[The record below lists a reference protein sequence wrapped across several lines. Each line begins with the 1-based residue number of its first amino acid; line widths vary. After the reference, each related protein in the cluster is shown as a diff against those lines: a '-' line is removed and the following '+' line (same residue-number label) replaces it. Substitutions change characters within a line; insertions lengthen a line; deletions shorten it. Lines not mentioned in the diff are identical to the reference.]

1 MARMIPPMG
10 PREFVASSRENLIY
24 DALSTLPDDFLV
36 IHSCTIVSTA
46 DGEYRENEGDFV
58 AFNPEL
64 GILCIEAK
72 AGQVSCKDGCWHYG
86 DGREMSKSGPYAQAR
101 HIVHRILGRF
111 GELGLGKVLASCKVL
126 HAVWFP
132 SLPNH
137 ALRSLDYPPDASFD
151 LTLGL
156 DDLSDPE
163 PKIRSIMSIEV
174 SAVTGSLSD
183 ADARTVVDKVLCPEF
198 SIVPTKRLRYDLNDI
213 AFARLLDSQARVLN
227 YLAFQRSAAING
239 AAGTGKTLIAVE
251 RAKQVAEQGGR
262 VLFLCFNALL
272 KNELK
277 ERLLDRKGI
286 SVFTAAGF
294 ACSLCA
300 SPEADFAKLGD
311 KLLELA
317 ESGEFPYD
325 HVVVDEAQDFGAAEI
340 EEAGILP
347 LLHDIVMERPGG
359 TFYMFYDSR
368 QLVQGTSLPSLI
380 LDADCKLTLYVNC
393 RNTTNIATCSL
404 RALGGGRPCE
414 TRLGAAEGSAP
425 VLYASKDEAE
435 LESFVDSQI
444 AQLKERGLDDIVVL
458 TCRTEQSSRL
468 ARAFRGSGP
477 ARWKDTKVPVH
488 SCRKFK
494 GLEADAVILID
505 VDESLWEE
513 PALPFQPDPGLLF
526 YTGASRAKYELRIAA
541 QMDDDGCSRVLEAL
555 GVEGRRKPVARLA
568 KQLNAVEAR

>member
-10 PREFVASSRENLIY
+10 PREFVPASRENYIY
-24 DALSTLPDDFLV
+24 DALATLPDDYLV

-46 DGEYRENEGDFV
+46 GGEYRENEGDFV
-58 AFNPEL
+58 VFNPEL
-64 GILCIEAK
+64 GILCIESK
-72 AGQVSCKDGCWHYG
+72 AGQISCKDGCWYYG

-101 HIVHRILGRF
+101 HIVYRIITRF
-111 GELGLGKVLASCKVL
+111 GELGLGKLLSSCKVMY
-126 HAVWFP
+126 AVWFP

-137 ALRSLDYPPDASFD
+137 VLRSLDYPTDASYDF
-151 LTLGL
+151 TLGL
-156 DDLSDPE
+156 DDLADPE
-163 PKIRSIMSIEV
+163 PKIRSIMSIDV
-174 SAVTGSLSD
+174 SAVDGTLSEE
-183 ADARTVVDKVLCPEF
+183 DARKVVDKVLCPEF
-198 SIVPTKRLRYDLNDI
+198 SIVPTNRLRYDLNDI

-262 VLFLCFNALL
+262 VLFLCYNALL

-277 ERLLDRKGI
+277 DRLADYDNI
-286 SVFTAAGF
+286 TVYTAAGF
-294 ACSLCA
+294 ACATCD
-300 SPEADFAKLGD
+300 SPEPDFAKLGD

-317 ESGEFPYD
+317 ESGDFRFD
-325 HVVVDEAQDFGAAEI
+325 HVVIDEAQDFGAAEI
-340 EEAGILP
+340 EDVGILP
-347 LLHDIVMERPGG
+347 LLHDIVLDRPGG

-393 RNTTNIATCSL
+393 RNTTSIATCSL
-404 RALGGGRPCE
+404 RALGGKDTCE
-414 TRLGAAEGSAP
+414 TRLGAAEGSSP
-425 VLYASKDEAE
+425 VLFASNSEQE
-435 LESFVDSQI
+435 LEEFVDSQI
-444 AQLKERGLDDIVVL
+444 ADLKSRGLDDIVVL
-458 TCRTEQSSRL
+458 TCKTEQSSRF
-468 ARAFRGSGP
+468 AHAFRGYNP
-477 ARWKDTKVPVH
+477 VCWKSTKVPVH

-494 GLEADAVILID
+494 GLEADAVVLID
-505 VDESLWEE
+505 VDETLWDE

-541 QMDDDGCSRVLEAL
+541 QMEDDACVRVLEAL

-568 KQLNAVEAR
+568 KQLNAVEAK

>member
-10 PREFVASSRENLIY
+10 PREYVPASRENYIY
-24 DALSTLPDDFLV
+24 DALATLPDDYLV
-36 IHSCTIVSTA
+36 IHSCTIVSA
-46 DGEYRENEGDFV
+46 ASGEYRENEGDFV
-58 AFNPEL
+58 VFNPDL
-64 GILCIEAK
+64 GILCIESK
-72 AGQVSCKDGCWHYG
+72 AGQISCKDGCWYYG

-101 HIVHRILGRF
+101 HIGYRVMTRF
-111 GELGLGKVLASCKVL
+111 DELGLGKLLSACKVM

-137 ALRSLDYPPDASFD
+137 ILRSIDYPTDASFD
-151 LTLGL
+151 FTLGL

-163 PKIRSIMSIEV
+163 PKIRSIMSIDV
-174 SAVTGSLSD
+174 SAVTGTLSQED
-183 ADARTVVDKVLCPEF
+183 AHKVVNKVLCPEF

-227 YLAFQRSAAING
+227 YLAFQRSDAING

-262 VLFLCFNALL
+262 VLFLCYNALL

-277 ERLLDRKGI
+277 ERFSDWEN
-286 SVFTAAGF
+286 VFVYTAAGF
-294 ACSLCA
+294 ACAICD
-300 SPEADFAKLGD
+300 SPEPDFAKLGD

-317 ESGEFPYD
+317 ESGDFRFD

-340 EEAGILP
+340 ENAGILP
-347 LLHDIVMERPGG
+347 LLHDIVLDSPKG

-393 RNTTNIATCSL
+393 RNTTSIATCSL
-404 RALGGGRPCE
+404 RALGGEGVCE

-425 VLYASKDEAE
+425 VLFASKSESELEKFVDDQIAE
-435 LESFVDSQI
+435 LKS
-444 AQLKERGLDDIVVL
+444 RGLDDVVVL
-458 TCRTEQSSRL
+458 TCKTEHSSQF
-468 ARAFRGSGP
+468 AHTFRGRGP
-477 ARWKDTKVPVH
+477 AFWKSTKVPVH

-494 GLEADAVILID
+494 GLEADAVVLID
-505 VDESLWEE
+505 VDESLWDE
-513 PALPFQPDPGLLF
+513 PELPFQPDPGLLF

-541 QMDDDGCSRVLEAL
+541 RMDEDACVRVLEAL
-555 GVEGRRKPVARLA
+555 GVEGRRKPVARFI
-568 KQLNAVEAR
+568 KQLNAVEAK

>member
-10 PREFVASSRENLIY
+10 PREYVPASRENYIY
-24 DALSTLPDDFLV
+24 DALATLPDDYLV
-36 IHSCTIVSTA
+36 IHSCTIVSA
-46 DGEYRENEGDFV
+46 ASGEYRENEGDFV
-58 AFNPEL
+58 VFNPDL
-64 GILCIEAK
+64 GILCIESK
-72 AGQVSCKDGCWHYG
+72 AGQISCKDGCWYYG

-101 HIVHRILGRF
+101 HIGYRIMTRF
-111 GELGLGKVLASCKVL
+111 DELGLGKLLSACKVM

-137 ALRSLDYPPDASFD
+137 ILRSIDYPTDASFD
-151 LTLGL
+151 FTLGL

-163 PKIRSIMSIEV
+163 PKIRSIMSINV
-174 SAVTGSLSD
+174 SAVTGTLSQE
-183 ADARTVVDKVLCPEF
+183 DARKVVDKVLCPEF

-262 VLFLCFNALL
+262 VLFLCYNALL

-277 ERLLDRKGI
+277 ERFADWDNV
-286 SVFTAAGF
+286 SVYTAAGF
-294 ACSLCA
+294 ACAICG
-300 SPEADFAKLGD
+300 SPEPDFAKLGD

-317 ESGEFPYD
+317 ESGDFRFD

-340 EEAGILP
+340 EDAGILP
-347 LLHDIVMERPGG
+347 LLHDIVLESPKG

-393 RNTTNIATCSL
+393 RNTTSIATCSL
-404 RALGGGRPCE
+404 RALGGEGVCE

-425 VLYASKDEAE
+425 VLFASKSESELEEFVDDQIAE
-435 LESFVDSQI
+435 LKS
-444 AQLKERGLDDIVVL
+444 RGLDDVVVL
-458 TCRTEQSSRL
+458 TCKTEHSSQF
-468 ARAFRGSGP
+468 AHTFRGRGP
-477 ARWKDTKVPVH
+477 AFWKSTKVPVH

-494 GLEADAVILID
+494 GLEADAVVLID
-505 VDESLWEE
+505 VDESLWDE
-513 PALPFQPDPGLLF
+513 PELPFQPDPGLLF

-541 QMDDDGCSRVLEAL
+541 HMDEDACVRVLEAL
-555 GVEGRRKPVARLA
+555 GVEGRRKPVARFI
-568 KQLNAVEAR
+568 KQLNAVEAK